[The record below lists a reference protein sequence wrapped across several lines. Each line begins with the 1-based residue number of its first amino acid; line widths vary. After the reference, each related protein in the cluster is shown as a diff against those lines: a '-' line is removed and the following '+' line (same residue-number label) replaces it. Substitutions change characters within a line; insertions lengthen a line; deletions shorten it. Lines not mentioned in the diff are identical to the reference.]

1 MTYNYYY
8 NRMPDGNK
16 YRNNLIYTSLISEDQ
31 KTFVQWYHND
41 TAYHNGQ
48 NQVVDPELMNVK
60 WEREVKYLTLMSKNF
75 PGLVPNIIDIDYL
88 NKKIYLEIDGPDL
101 WQRTLDRNCTYSDI
115 VPDWQDQMLLLFRA
129 YRNLGI
135 WKYSLHPSSYFV
147 VNGRLKSI
155 NYFFTY
161 QKGESNITVR
171 DHLSHISEGRLETM
185 KPKTDALGIDWD
197 EPQTLETM
205 QILAVESFSDM
216 YPREFIERAKNVFI
230 STKILDA

>member
-1 MTYNYYY
+1 
-8 NRMPDGNK
+8 MPDGNE

-41 TAYHNGQ
+41 TEYHKGQ

-60 WEREVKYLTLMSKNF
+60 WDREVKYLTLMYKNF
-75 PGLVPNIIDIDYL
+75 PGLVPNILDIDYL

-101 WQRTLDRNCTYSDI
+101 WQRTLDGNCSYSDI
-115 VPDWQDQMLLLFRA
+115 VPDWQEQMLLMFRA

-135 WKYSLHPSSYFV
+135 WKYSLHPSSYFIV
-147 VNGRLKSI
+147 DGRLKSI

-161 QKGESNITVR
+161 QQGEGTITVR
-171 DHLSHISEGRLETM
+171 DHLSHISEGRRETM

-197 EPQTLETM
+197 EPQTLEKM
-205 QILAVESFSDM
+205 QLLALESFSDM
-216 YPREFIERAKNVFI
+216 YPREFIERAKHVFI
-230 STKILDA
+230 STKMLDA